1 MKAQDALDKLKKAF
15 YSEDTLDDFEEL
27 QVFID
32 IMTEKNKILER
43 KNRMLKHEIDSWKT
57 KTSKLLFMIR
67 ELNQTY
73 DYLETNLW

>member
-1 MKAQDALDKLKKAF
+1 MKAQDALDKLKKTF
-15 YSEDTLDDFEEL
+15 CSEDTLDDFEEL

-57 KTSKLLFMIR
+57 KTLKLLFMIR
-67 ELNQTY
+67 EFNQTY
-73 DYLETNLW
+73 DYLETNL